1 MDVGELLLT
10 PLVLHLGPS
19 ELLLTPFV
27 LHLGLRGD
35 KQVACSGTVLS
46 KAPRRWRHRTRM
58 AEGSSPLHTGRR

>member
-1 MDVGELLLT
+1 MDVG
-10 PLVLHLGPS
+10 

-27 LHLGLRGD
+27 LHLGPRED

-58 AEGSSPLHTGRR
+58 AEGSGPLHHWQAVNPPN